1 MSAPRPGE
9 PVVRLRGAVAGYGGR
24 PVLHAVDFALH
35 RGEVVALLG
44 PNGSGKSTL
53 VRVVLGLVPL
63 LAGELELLGVPAA
76 RLRDRSRIG
85 YVPQRHTV
93 TGGVPSTVRE
103 VVASGRL
110 ARKRPFSLPSAQ
122 DRRAVHD
129 ALETVHLL
137 EKQHQDLA
145 HLSGGQQRRA
155 LIARALASEPEVLVM
170 DEPTAGV
177 DAANQEILADT
188 TARLVAGGT
197 TVLLV
202 AHELGPLEPVVTRVV
217 ALRDGRTAY
226 DGPPGTSYGG
236 DAHHPHG
243 THPHGTHPHGT
254 HAPRPLGGL
263 GLDPGRP
270 VP

>member
-1 MSAPRPGE
+1 MSAARPAE
-9 PVVRLRGAVAGYGGR
+9 PVVRLAGAVAGYEGR
-24 PVLHAVDFALH
+24 PVLRGVDFALR

-63 LAGELELLGVPAA
+63 SGGALELFGVPAQRFRERA
-76 RLRDRSRIG
+76 RIG

-93 TGGVPSTVRE
+93 TSGVPSTVRE

-110 ARKRPFSLPSAQ
+110 ARKRPFSLTTAR
-122 DRRAVHD
+122 DREVVEA
-129 ALETVHLL
+129 ALRTVHLL
-137 EKQHQDLA
+137 EKQHEDVA
-145 HLSGGQQRRA
+145 HLSGGQQRRT

-188 TARLVAGGT
+188 MARLVAGGT
-197 TVLLV
+197 TILLV

-217 ALRDGRTAY
+217 ALRDGRATY
-226 DGPPGTSYGG
+226 DGPVAAWFGG
-236 DAHHPHG
+236 DPHHAHGAAPAERG
-243 THPHGTHPHGT
+243 T
-254 HAPRPLGGL
+254 GL
-263 GLDPGRP
+263 GAVRLDRP
-270 VP
+270 AG